1 MSGDTQDHAVTEQL
15 VSALAPVPSL
25 RARRDALRGKPDAGS
40 LADVEAG
47 SAVCQIAW
55 VQASTA
61 VAVGIDNLI
70 AWNALL
76 LDAKTQPFVAHY
88 SLLRA
93 SLESSV
99 TARWILM
106 PTVSSVERAA
116 RGIAVQRESF
126 DERRKFEE
134 AALRQPPQRSG
145 KARSGAFRAEILD
158 RAVRRWGIPRRRLNL
173 IDLHREFA
181 QPHGAQLRGDL
192 LYRLLSG
199 FAHGRDWA
207 QLVMSGVVENRPPA
221 GGRPGTTKL
230 TAGPAMTVYATR
242 VALTV
247 AGEALADLER
257 YGRP

>member
-1 MSGDTQDHAVTEQL
+1 MDRLTSTFAHRGHTKRMSGDPQDHAVTERL
-15 VSALAPVPSL
+15 VNALAPVPSL

-93 SLESSV
+93 SLEGSV

-106 PTVSSVERAA
+106 PTVSSVERCGSWHRGAA
-116 RGIAVQRESF
+116 RELRRE
-126 DERRKFEE
+126 
-134 AALRQPPQRSG
+134 A
-145 KARSGAFRAEILD
+145 
-158 RAVRRWGIPRRRLNL
+158 
-173 IDLHREFA
+173 
-181 QPHGAQLRGDL
+181 
-192 LYRLLSG
+192 
-199 FAHGRDWA
+199 
-207 QLVMSGVVENRPPA
+207 
-221 GGRPGTTKL
+221 
-230 TAGPAMTVYATR
+230 
-242 VALTV
+242 
-247 AGEALADLER
+247 
-257 YGRP
+257 